1 MPFFSRDGLAFHYRD
16 QGAGLPF
23 VFQHGLGGDAAQTF
37 GLFKPPAG
45 IRLLTLEC
53 RGHGETRPLGDLD
66 KLSYAALADD
76 VYALLDYLQLPQV
89 ILGGISMGAGI
100 ALNLALRFP
109 QRICGLVLSR
119 PAALDQPLP
128 PNAAVFPQ
136 IAQLIERHGAQDGL
150 ELFERSALYRNLVGT
165 APDVARSLRGQFEH
179 PRAEETAAKLARI
192 PNTTPIPDLIA
203 LASIA
208 APALVLAN
216 RQDPVHP
223 FEYGEIIARALPN
236 AELKELTAKS
246 VSFEQHAQQTQDYIE
261 QFLLQFI

>member
-1 MPFFSRDGLAFHYRD
+1 MPYVSRDGLAFHYQD

-23 VFQHGLGGDAAQTF
+23 VFQHGLGGDSAQTF
-37 GLFKPPAG
+37 GLFTPPAG
-45 IRLLTLEC
+45 VRLLTLYC
-53 RGHGETRPLGDLD
+53 RGHGETRPLGDPD
-66 KLSYAALADD
+66 KLSYADLADD
-76 VYALLDYLQLPQV
+76 VYALLDQLQLPQV

-100 ALNLALRFP
+100 AINLALRFP
-109 QRICGLVLSR
+109 QRVCGLVLSR

-136 IAQLIERHGAQDGL
+136 IAQLIEGHGAQQGL
-150 ELFERSALYRNLVGT
+150 QLFERSALYCDLVAI

-179 PRAEETAAKLARI
+179 PRAEETAVKLARI
-192 PNTTPIPDLIA
+192 PKTTPIPDLIA
-203 LASIA
+203 LASITV
-208 APALVLAN
+208 PALILAN

-246 VSFEQHAQQTQDYIE
+246 VSVEQHVQQTQDYIE
-261 QFLLQFI
+261 QFLMQFR

>member
-1 MPFFSRDGLAFHYRD
+1 MPYFSRDGLAFHYRD

-23 VFQHGLGGDAAQTF
+23 VFQHGLGGDATQTF

-45 IRLLTLEC
+45 VRLLTLEC
-53 RGHGETRPLGDLD
+53 RGHGETRPLGDPG

-109 QRICGLVLSR
+109 QRIRGLVLSR

-136 IAQLIERHGAQDGL
+136 IAQLIEQHGAQQGL
-150 ELFERSALYRNLVGT
+150 ELFERSALYRDLVGT

-179 PRAEETAAKLARI
+179 PRVEETAIKLARI

-223 FEYGEIIARALPN
+223 FAYGEIIGRALPN

-246 VSFEQHAQQTQDYIE
+246 VRVEQHAQQTQDYIE